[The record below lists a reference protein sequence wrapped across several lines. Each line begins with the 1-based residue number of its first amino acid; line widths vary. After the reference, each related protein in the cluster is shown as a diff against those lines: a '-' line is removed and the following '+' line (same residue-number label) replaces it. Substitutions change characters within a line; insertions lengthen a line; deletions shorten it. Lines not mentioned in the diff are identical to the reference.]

1 MPGSFVFI
9 LTVNQCKMILK
20 ITSTLR
26 KSEYTFNNLEDK
38 LVSRLFY
45 AFDITIPAGVLDGE
59 YQYVLTTDEG
69 EVKAT
74 GLLQIG
80 DYQSET
86 KPYTGD
92 TIKENNG
99 FISYNG

>member
-1 MPGSFVFI
+1 MPGFFVSI
-9 LTVNQCKMILK
+9 LTTNQCKMILK

-26 KSEYTFNNLEDK
+26 KSEYTFNNLEDQ

-45 AFDITIPAGVLDGE
+45 AFDITLPSGMADGE
-59 YQYVLTTDEG
+59 YQYVLMTDDG
-69 EVKAT
+69 VVKAT

-80 DYQSET
+80 DYNPVT

-92 TIKENNG
+92 TVKENNG